1 MTVDLRPA
9 TDQDYDWLFE
19 LKRASMMEYVEKIF
33 GWDEKFQSDLFR
45 RNFQPE
51 AISIVTV
58 EGCDAGMVE
67 TEETPTHLFL
77 KRIEILPEFQR
88 KGIGTRII
96 SKLVADARAA
106 SLPTRLRVF
115 KVNPARN
122 LYRRLGFRVVG
133 ETALHLQMETQVP
146 NPQKAN
152 PPADGSPLGES

>member
-77 KRIEILPEFQR
+77 KRLPM
-88 KGIGTRII
+88 TM
-96 SKLVADARAA
+96 
-106 SLPTRLRVF
+106 
-115 KVNPARN
+115 
-122 LYRRLGFRVVG
+122 Y
-133 ETALHLQMETQVP
+133 
-146 NPQKAN
+146 
-152 PPADGSPLGES
+152 